1 MYKLHLILK
10 YLCKRR
16 IAWVSLIAVMLC
28 TAMVLVVI
36 SVMGGW
42 LRMFRESFHGLTG
55 DVIVRGRSLTGFP
68 YYQDVLSGVRALPE
82 VQAAVPT
89 IKTFGLINI
98 NNVIREGVQV
108 IGMPIDQIG
117 DVNEFPKSTYRQYQ
131 QYVESGRPPPATK
144 PSFHLIPGVP
154 YDKIAGGNENAK
166 SWPGMIVGV
175 GLVFDKGEDGK
186 WQRSDVL
193 YESWAKLTVLGVSAD
208 SVSIDA
214 GAKAENRYWIVDDSY
229 TRAWQYDS
237 KTVYV
242 PFDVLQKD
250 LGMEAYEGD
259 PARATDIQIK
269 VRPGVDLQAA
279 KAKIQA
285 VVDSVINRPDFP
297 IGHPVTVET
306 WQEANAMFLGAVEKE
321 TMLVTFLFG
330 MISLVAVFLIFCIF
344 YMIVVEKTKDI
355 GIIKSVGATSSGVA
369 GIFLGYG
376 MAIGIVGGTLGLV
389 VAWVIVHNI
398 NWIHTKMGQLMGIK
412 IWDPEVYAFDVIPN
426 QMDPPTVIIIVCV
439 AIVSSVLGALVP
451 ALRAAQLNPVEA
463 LRFE

>member
-1 MYKLHLILK
+1 
-10 YLCKRR
+10 
-16 IAWVSLIAVMLC
+16 
-28 TAMVLVVI
+28 
-36 SVMGGW
+36 
-42 LRMFRESFHGLTG
+42 
-55 DVIVRGRSLTGFP
+55 
-68 YYQDVLSGVRALPE
+68 
-82 VQAAVPT
+82 
-89 IKTFGLINI
+89 
-98 NNVIREGVQV
+98 
-108 IGMPIDQIG
+108 
-117 DVNEFPKSTYRQYQ
+117 
-131 QYVESGRPPPATK
+131 
-144 PSFHLIPGVP
+144 
-154 YDKIAGGNENAK
+154 
-166 SWPGMIVGV
+166 
-175 GLVFDKGEDGK
+175 
-186 WQRSDVL
+186 
-193 YESWAKLTVLGVSAD
+193 VSAD

-412 IWDPEVYAFDVIPN
+412 IWDPEVYAFDTIPN
-426 QMDPPTVIIIVCV
+426 TMVPETAAIIVAV
-439 AIVSSVLGALVP
+439 AVLASIIGALVP
-451 ALRAAQLNPVEA
+451 AIRAARMNPVEA
-463 LRFE
+463 LRWE